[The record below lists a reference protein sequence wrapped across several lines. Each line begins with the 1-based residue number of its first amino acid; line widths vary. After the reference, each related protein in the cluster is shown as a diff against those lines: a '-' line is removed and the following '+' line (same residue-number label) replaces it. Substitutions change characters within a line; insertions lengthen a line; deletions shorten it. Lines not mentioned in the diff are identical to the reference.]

1 VLVGFAPVRCHADD
15 AGTLSGRASRSRT
28 PVGRRPHAQGGEA
41 PSVFHNDK
49 RLLYVVIFTMIFATV
64 ILGMYSS

>member
-1 VLVGFAPVRCHADD
+1 
-15 AGTLSGRASRSRT
+15 
-28 PVGRRPHAQGGEA
+28 VGRRPHAQGGEA